1 MNSVLLD
8 TNILIYA
15 LDRSS
20 SYYKESVQIFENSNF
35 KLFITSKVVS
45 EYFAVCSKL
54 DLDTSVILN
63 FYVELRKN
71 TSLLFP
77 NAETIELFEKMLA
90 KYKPKGNR
98 VYDLEIAS
106 VAAAYE
112 IDFLAS
118 FNRDDFKNI
127 NEIKLLKIFDM

>member
-8 TNILIYA
+8 TNILIYS
-15 LDRSS
+15 LDKSS
-20 SYYKESVQIFENSNF
+20 SFHEESVHLLKNSTF
-35 KLFITSKVVS
+35 QLFITTKVVA

-54 DLDTSVILN
+54 VIDSSVILG
-63 FYVELRKN
+63 FYGELRKN
-71 TSLLFP
+71 SSLIYP
-77 NAETIELFEKMLA
+77 NADSIVIFEKMIV

-106 VAAAYE
+106 VAAAYG

-118 FNRDDFKNI
+118 FNRDDFKDI
-127 NEIKLLKIFDM
+127 DEIKLLSMFNP

>member
-20 SYYKESVQIFENSNF
+20 AFHKKSVQILKDSTLQ
-35 KLFITSKVVS
+35 LFITSKVVS

-54 DLDTSVILN
+54 DMDSSVVFG
-63 FYVELRKN
+63 FYSELRRN
-71 TSLLFP
+71 TIMIFPSSDSLG
-77 NAETIELFEKMLA
+77 LFEKMLV

-98 VYDLEIAS
+98 FYDLEIAS
-106 VAAAYE
+106 IVSAAG
-112 IDFLAS
+112 IDYLAS
-118 FNRDDFKNI
+118 LNMVDFKKI
-127 NEIKLLKIFDM
+127 NEIKLLTIID